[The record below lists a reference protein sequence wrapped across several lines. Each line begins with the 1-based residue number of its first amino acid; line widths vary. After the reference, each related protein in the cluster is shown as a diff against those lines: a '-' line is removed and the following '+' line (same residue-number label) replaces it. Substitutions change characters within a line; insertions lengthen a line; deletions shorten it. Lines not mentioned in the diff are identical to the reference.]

1 MTISQETETF
11 FNKPVAPFT
20 PGEAADIGTH
30 VYRLALEYED
40 TKQMVDLIDEF
51 FAQIDKSQLDAIIIG
66 NWGEAFSEGVDD
78 ILAKLIAN
86 ASELPNLRAVFIGDM
101 TFEECE
107 ISWITQGNYTP
118 LINAFPKLEALRI
131 RGSTSLTIE
140 PFTHQ
145 SMRSFIIEC
154 GGLPQEVAIAL
165 AASSMPNLTHLELW
179 LGTDDYGFSGDA
191 DLYRRVL
198 AALMNPNMAYLG
210 LRDAQIADDVATMLA
225 TQESI
230 ANLKTLDLSL
240 GTIGD
245 IGAEALCKSPY
256 LAKLETLDL
265 SHHYISEQWQDA
277 LNALPMQVILDDEQ
291 GEEEDED
298 DRYVAVGE

>member
-1 MTISQETETF
+1 MTISQQTETF

-20 PGEAADIGTH
+20 PGEALDISKN
-30 VYRLALEYED
+30 VYRLALDYDD
-40 TKQMVDLIDEF
+40 TKEMADLLDEF

-66 NWGEAFSEGVDD
+66 AWAEPHSEGADD
-78 ILAKLIAN
+78 IIAKLIAH
-86 ASELPNLRAVFIGDM
+86 AGELPNLRALFIGDM
-101 TFEECE
+101 TYEECE
-107 ISWITQGNYTP
+107 ISWITQGSYTP
-118 LINAFPKLEALRI
+118 LLNAFPQLEALRI

-145 SMRSFIIEC
+145 AMRSFTIEC
-154 GGLPQEVAIAL
+154 GGLPQEVAGAL

-179 LGTDDYGFSGDA
+179 LGTDEYGFSGDA

-198 AALMNPNMAYLG
+198 AALMNPGMEYLG
-210 LRDAQIADDVATMLA
+210 LRDAQIADEVAVMLA

-245 IGAEALCKSPY
+245 VGAEALCKSPY
-256 LAKLETLDL
+256 LSKIETLDL
-265 SHHYISEQWQDA
+265 SHHYISKQWQDA